1 MASLNAAVPPR
12 VRRLAAEL
20 HPRLTPFDS
29 VRERHSLLVKRL
41 DDDDPLPRLRER
53 LRPLLARA
61 APVNAAVT
69 GIDVFEDPP
78 VGAAP
83 VVHLAVESP
92 GLARLHRRLVE
103 EFGAIR
109 GLEGEAYEMHVT
121 LARGGDPEAAAAL
134 TDRDVARVEWTVDE
148 LELYDSRYDAAV
160 ARLPLG

>member
-29 VRERHSLLVKRL
+29 VRDRHSLLVKRL
-41 DDDDPLPRLRER
+41 GDDEPLTRLRER
-53 LRPLLARA
+53 LRPLLARTD
-61 APVNAAVT
+61 PINVVVT
-69 GIDVFEDPP
+69 GIDTFEDPP

-83 VVHLAVESP
+83 VVYLAVESP
-92 GLARLHRRLVE
+92 GLDRLHRRLVD

-109 GLEGEAYEMHVT
+109 ELEGESYEMHVT

-134 TDRDVARVEWTVDE
+134 TDRDVSRLEWTVDE
-148 LELYDSRYDAAV
+148 LELYDSQYDAAV